1 MKLFRRKKKVEG
13 INFDKYK
20 MKITIKSICMFEHLA
35 GKSFYKFREE
45 DVITL
50 IYCIFVC
57 SNGIE
62 YKLSTFNYLLE
73 DIRVSKWFGDK
84 FMSLMEYIRQFPQNE
99 ENGEGNVGNDE
110 PPYVSDLASLLIINY
125 GVDAKWVME
134 DMELWQ
140 MDNLFKAAEEKTKS
154 HYEEERLW
162 SYMSILP
169 HVDGKKLSKPDKLL
183 PFPWEKEDGVKK
195 AQENLKNNEY
205 AIKHTI
211 GMNIDDLI
219 KNGSK

>member
-35 GKSFYKFREE
+35 GKSFYKFNDE
-45 DVITL
+45 DVVTL
-50 IYCIFVC
+50 LYCIFVC
-57 SNGIE
+57 SNNLD
-62 YKLSTFNYLLE
+62 YRLSTFNYLLE
-73 DIRVSKWFGDK
+73 DIRVSKWFGEK
-84 FMSLMEYIRQFPQNE
+84 FMGLMDYIKQFPQKDVE
-99 ENGEGNVGNDE
+99 ESESKSDE
-110 PPYVSDLASLLIINY
+110 SPYISDLASMLIINY

-140 MDNLFKAAEEKTKS
+140 IDNLFKAAEEKTKS

-162 SYMSILP
+162 SYLSILP
-169 HVDGKKLSKPDKLL
+169 HVDGKKLSKPEKLL
-183 PFPWEKEDGVKK
+183 PFPWEKENRKKK
-195 AQENLKNNEY
+195 AQTELKNNEY

-211 GMNIDDLI
+211 GMNIDDILHGT
-219 KNGSK
+219 K

>member
-1 MKLFRRKKKVEG
+1 MWFKKKKKVEG

-35 GKSFYKFREE
+35 NKSFYDFTDE
-45 DVITL
+45 DVVTL
-50 IYCIFVC
+50 LYCVFVC
-57 SNGIE
+57 SNNIE

-73 DIRVSKWFGDK
+73 DERVAKWFGEK
-84 FMSLMEYIRQFPQNE
+84 FIGLMDYIKQFPQKE
-99 ENGEGNVGNDE
+99 EEDGEVKNGRQET
-110 PPYVSDLASLLIINY
+110 PYISDLASMLIINY

-140 MDNLFKAAEEKTKS
+140 VDNLFKTAEEKTKS

-162 SYMSILP
+162 SYLSILP
-169 HVDGKKLSKPDKLL
+169 HVDGKKLNKPDKLL
-183 PFPWEKEDGVKK
+183 PFPWEKEDKK
-195 AQENLKNNEY
+195 KNAEKDLKNNEY

-211 GMNIDDLI
+211 GMSIEDILHG
-219 KNGSK
+219 KQ